1 MNINISQSQ
10 APRYFLVASLVLL
23 VLTYFIML
31 FYRGFFDPD
40 EGRYAEIP
48 REMVVTGH
56 WGEIRM
62 LGYAYYEKPPL
73 TYWMVA
79 PAIQALGAKDWV
91 VRIPLFLNIILMA
104 GLLHALVR
112 RHWPG
117 ISGWSALL
125 VLLSLVGFV
134 MGFCLL
140 LTDGF
145 LVFWF
150 SLTCILLFQAFRR
163 ETTSSHQYVFLLLA
177 AIAAILGVLTKGAIA
192 FVLPGGILFFW
203 LLWERR
209 LRDMLTPALPI
220 AGLLFIVL
228 LTPLMYW
235 IEQHNPGF
243 IRHFIFEEH
252 IGRFMGTRASQLHD
266 EPFWFYAAVLMPLL
280 LPWTLFVVRAGRT
293 IIVRRLWATDALTRF
308 FAVWIVA
315 VIVFFSIGTGK
326 LMSYILPAIPPLG
339 LLLGRWG
346 LAEPPDGTRRDR
358 QLWILGMAGPLLTAL
373 AIIMVWLISFFQV
386 APELVYPVAGISG
399 VALIP
404 LIVCFGITVWMRGFR
419 HFYGILFFN
428 SMILLTAA
436 LLLSPLAGKDFNV
449 LLHINSSHVYKKL
462 AGILNPED
470 HVVVFWDYRPALPF
484 YTQRMTYPFQ
494 VKNELEYG
502 IYMDRDRKCYL
513 HYPDELRQ
521 LIQNAP
527 GRVYGV
533 VDPNDY
539 VRRFLPL
546 KLNFIPVDFPKDPDT
561 VILELFPGKP
571 KSPP

>member
-1 MNINISQSQ
+1 MNIHISQSQ
-10 APRYFLVASLVLL
+10 APRCFLMAALVLL
-23 VLTYFIML
+23 GLTYFIML

-48 REMVVTGH
+48 REMVTTGH

-73 TYWMVA
+73 AYWMVA
-79 PAIQALGAKDWV
+79 PAIKVFGAREWA
-91 VRIPLFLNIILMA
+91 VRIPLFLNIVLLA
-104 GLLHALVR
+104 GLLYALVR

-117 ISGWSALL
+117 APGRSALL
-125 VLLSLVGFV
+125 VMLSLIGFV
-134 MGFCLL
+134 VGFCLL

-145 LVFWF
+145 LTFWF
-150 SLTCILLFQAFRR
+150 SLTCILLFLAFQKEARPA
-163 ETTSSHQYVFLLLA
+163 HQYAFLFLA
-177 AIAAILGVLTKGAIA
+177 AIAAVLGVLTKGAIA
-192 FVLPGGILFFW
+192 VVLPGGILFFW

-209 LRDMLTPALPI
+209 LRAMLTAALPL

-228 LTPLMYW
+228 LTPIMYW

-252 IGRFMGTRASQLHD
+252 LARFLGTRASQLHD
-266 EPFWFYAAVLMPLL
+266 EPFWFFAAVLMPLL
-280 LPWTLFVVRAGRT
+280 LPWTLFLVRAIRT
-293 IIVRRLWATDALTRF
+293 IIVRRLLTTDALTRF
-308 FAVWIVA
+308 FTVWAAV

-326 LMSYILPAIPPLG
+326 LMSYIMPAIPPLG

-346 LAEPPDGTRRDR
+346 LVEPLDGTRRDR
-358 QLWILGMAGPLLTAL
+358 QLWKLGMAGPLITAL
-373 AIIMVWLISFFQV
+373 AIILLWLISFFQV
-386 APELVYPVAGISG
+386 APELVYPVSAISG

-404 LIVCFGITVWMRGFR
+404 LIAGFGIMLWRRGFH
-419 HFYGILFFN
+419 HFYGMLFFN
-428 SMILLTAA
+428 AMILLTAA

-462 AGILNPED
+462 AGILKPED
-470 HVVVFWDYRPALPF
+470 HVVVFWDHRPALPF
-484 YTQRMTYPFQ
+484 YTQRITYPFQ

-502 IYMDRDRKCYL
+502 IYMDRERKCYL
-513 HYPDELRQ
+513 HYPDELKQ
-521 LIQNAP
+521 LIQHAP

-539 VRRFLPL
+539 DKRFLPL
-546 KLNFIPVDFPKDPDT
+546 KLNFVPVDFPKDPDT
-561 VILELFPGKP
+561 VILELLPQRGV
-571 KSPP
+571 SP